1 MTSLRFVSRRITLKV
16 SGFAAG
22 LLLAGSAPAFA
33 QQPSPN
39 SPKAKEIEALVNKAA
54 QLIDSKGK
62 AAFPELE
69 KPDSE
74 WRQGDTYVFV
84 DDMKGTQIFSGGF
97 PNLNGKDLSTLK
109 DANGK
114 LQVQEFIKTVQ
125 SEGSGWV
132 DYMWPKP
139 GQSQPSQKWSYI
151 KAVTIDGTPGLVGAG
166 FYP

>member
-1 MTSLRFVSRRITLKV
+1 MNKKILFTALFV
-16 SGFAAG
+16 
-22 LLLAGSAPAFA
+22 LAGVLGVIGPGSA
-33 QQPSPN
+33 QKSPPD
-39 SPKAKEIEALVNKAA
+39 SERAKQIVALVNRAA

-62 AAFPELE
+62 AVFPELG

-84 DDMKGTQIFSGGF
+84 DDLQGVQIFSGGF
-97 PNLNGKDLSTLK
+97 PILNGKDVSKFK

-114 LQVQEFIKTVQ
+114 PFFQKFIKTVQ
-125 SEGSGWV
+125 SKGSGWV

-139 GQSQPSQKWSYI
+139 GQNQPSQKWSYV

-166 FYP
+166 FYSQ